1 MMDEPTR
8 RSQGPLPRAS
18 PPSPDAAVQ
27 SALDEAALQVGADWA
42 SEADARLGRLL
53 LAAHILTLDGQGS
66 GAEAAAAAAG
76 GFRRMRSGALELE
89 RAADAGPG
97 ALDSTGYGR
106 RFVELDAAQCSGR
119 DGGVVVAG

>member
-1 MMDEPTR
+1 MDEPTPADLKAR
-8 RSQGPLPRAS
+8 FPGFAAVA
-18 PPSPDAAVQ
+18 DAVVQ
-27 SALDEAALQVGADWA
+27 SALDEAALQAGADWA
-42 SEADARLGRLL
+42 GEADIRLGRLL

-106 RFVELDAAQCSGR
+106 RFLELMRRNVPAVT
-119 DGGVVVAG
+119 VV

>member
-1 MMDEPTR
+1 MDRPAPADLKARFPGFATV
-8 RSQGPLPRAS
+8 A
-18 PPSPDAAVQ
+18 DAIVQ
-27 SALDEAALQVGADWA
+27 AALDEAALQVGETWA

-53 LAAHILTLDGQGS
+53 LAAHVLTLDGQGS

-89 RAADAGPG
+89 RPDTADAGPG

-106 RFVELDAAQCSGR
+106 RFLELMRRNVPAVT
-119 DGGVVVAG
+119 VV

>member
-1 MMDEPTR
+1 MDEPTPADLKAR
-8 RSQGPLPRAS
+8 FPGFAAVA
-18 PPSPDAAVQ
+18 DAVVQ
-27 SALDEAALQVGADWA
+27 SALGEAVQQAGADWA
-42 SEADARLGRLL
+42 SEADIRLSRLL

-89 RAADAGPG
+89 RADTAGPG

-106 RFVELDAAQCSGR
+106 RFLELMRRNVPAVT
-119 DGGVVVAG
+119 VV

>member
-1 MMDEPTR
+1 MDHPIPADLKAR
-8 RSQGPLPRAS
+8 F
-18 PPSPDAAVQ
+18 PDFATVADAIVQAAL
-27 SALDEAALQVGADWA
+27 SEAALQIGDDWA

-53 LAAHILTLDGQGS
+53 LAAHVLTLDGQGS

-89 RAADAGPG
+89 RPDTADAGPG

-106 RFVELDAAQCSGR
+106 RFLELMRRNVPAVT
-119 DGGVVVAG
+119 VV